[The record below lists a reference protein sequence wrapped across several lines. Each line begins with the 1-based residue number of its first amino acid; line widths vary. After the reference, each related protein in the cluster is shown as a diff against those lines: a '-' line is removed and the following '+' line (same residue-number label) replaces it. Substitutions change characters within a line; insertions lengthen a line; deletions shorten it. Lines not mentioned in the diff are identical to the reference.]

1 MLPPTGPARVQQPQ
15 SLTHAARCEPLV
27 KAVPSPHPP
36 LIPNAV
42 MTHAP
47 KPDSARPT
55 LAGQGCAQ
63 APFEVSFEASSGA
76 RPGRTLIGRSL
87 RAAALGLATFGL
99 LGAGMASAA
108 ALPTAPLT
116 QEEGETPPPI
126 QAVGNTFVLNFAQGP
141 DEDSMSLYKFAQ
153 ACQQVTGL
161 KFTWGEDTE
170 GLLKQR
176 QVRLIGT
183 MEVPKERFYKFFQ
196 VMMIISEF
204 VCTEIG
210 ETDIMVIKIDSLQG
224 AGRSNLRSTAIYVT
238 PDKLQDY
245 ADQPATLITTVVT
258 LPNTDVRQ
266 VSNSMRTMITD
277 ANTQQMLP
285 AGTSNSMVLVGFGS
299 NVVAMAN
306 MLHIIDEASK
316 VTVPD
321 PVFDKVTLEYAS
333 ADEVQPIIEEL
344 LEAANQTRTQQQ
356 AQGAQGALP
365 GRNNGGE
372 AKITVDSRTNS
383 LLITALPD
391 DMPRIK
397 ELIAQLDVDIVERE
411 RSYHIYSLENVG
423 AEDLADTL
431 NEFLEDAVQLDT
443 RPGGAANNT
452 RGGQTTRT
460 NNNAREF
467 VVVADPETNS
477 LLIAANRTQFQE
489 LQVLIEQ
496 LDRRQDQVLIETAL
510 IELTGSDFLDIG
522 VELGF
527 ANIPGVEST
536 GGVGVTSFGLSS
548 LVDSDNDGIV
558 DLRTPNIA
566 QGVTAGIIDGDN
578 FSIPALLSL
587 LETKRNSN
595 VLNVPSVLVN
605 NNSIARVST
614 LDEQPTTTVT
624 QSGGVGGA
632 GTQENFADYVEA
644 GITMEISPSIS
655 ASRYL
660 RLGVFLEV
668 STFIGTVQGAIP
680 PPRITRTIETQINV
694 PDGATMVIG
703 GIVVDNES
711 ETTNQVPLLGDI
723 PFLGRLFRRDTTNQ
737 NRTVLYF
744 FVTPHILH
752 DKDFADL
759 AEISFRKKL
768 DAGKFI
774 GLDRIRTVDPGFG
787 LDSETGSPITLEEF
801 DLPLYSEAVR
811 GESTGEEL
819 GLSPADAAKKL
830 KSATAGNGQ

>member
-1 MLPPTGPARVQQPQ
+1 
-15 SLTHAARCEPLV
+15 
-27 KAVPSPHPP
+27 
-36 LIPNAV
+36 
-42 MTHAP
+42 MTHAS
-47 KPDSARPT
+47 KPDSARPPV
-55 LAGQGCAQ
+55 AGQGCAQ
-63 APFEVSFEASSGA
+63 APIEVSAGGRQG
-76 RPGRTLIGRSL
+76 RPQIGRVL
-87 RAAALGLATFGL
+87 RGATLGLASFGL
-99 LGAGMASAA
+99 LGTCFASAA
-108 ALPTAPLT
+108 ALPAAPLV
-116 QEEGETPPPI
+116 QGEEGESPPPI

-183 MEVPKERFYKFFQ
+183 MEVPKERFYSFFQ

-210 ETDIMVIKIDSLQG
+210 EDDIAVIKIDSLQG
-224 AGRSNLRSTAIYVT
+224 AGRSNLRASAIYVT
-238 PDKLQDY
+238 PERLADY

-306 MLHIIDEASK
+306 MLSIIDEASK
-316 VTVPD
+316 VTIPE

-372 AKITVDSRTNS
+372 AKITVDARTNS

-431 NEFLEDAVQLDT
+431 NEFLEDAVQLDS
-443 RPGGAANNT
+443 RPGGATNNT
-452 RGGQTTRT
+452 RGGQTPRA

-527 ANIPGVEST
+527 ANIPGVAST

-558 DLRTPNIA
+558 DLRTPNIG

-587 LETKRNSN
+587 LQTQQNSN

-668 STFIGTVQGAIP
+668 STFIGAVQGAIP

-711 ETTNQVPLLGDI
+711 QTTNQVPLLGDI
-723 PFLGRLFRRDTTNQ
+723 PILGRLFRRDTTNEQ
-737 NRTVLYF
+737 RTVLYF

-787 LDSETGSPITLEEF
+787 LDSKTGSPITLEEF

-811 GESTGEEL
+811 GESSGEEL

-830 KSATAGNGQ
+830 NSETAGDGQ

>member
-1 MLPPTGPARVQQPQ
+1 
-15 SLTHAARCEPLV
+15 
-27 KAVPSPHPP
+27 
-36 LIPNAV
+36 
-42 MTHAP
+42 MTHAS
-47 KPDSARPT
+47 KPDTARPIQ
-55 LAGQGCAQ
+55 AGEGCAKAPVEVTRVALLDRVSRVALLDRVSRLTLPGQ
-63 APFEVSFEASSGA
+63 ALF
-76 RPGRTLIGRSL
+76 GRALKAGL
-87 RAAALGLATFGL
+87 RAAALGVASFGL
-99 LGAGMASAA
+99 LGTGLASAA
-108 ALPTAPLT
+108 ALPAAPLL
-116 QEEGETPPPI
+116 QEEGTAPPPI

-141 DEDSMSLYKFAQ
+141 DEESMSLYKFAQ

-170 GLLKQR
+170 SLLKQR

-210 ETDIMVIKIDSLQG
+210 ESDIMVIKIDSLQG
-224 AGRSNLRSTAIYVT
+224 AGRSNLRATAIYVT
-238 PDKLQDY
+238 PDKLADY

-306 MLHIIDEASK
+306 MLNIIDEASK
-316 VTVPD
+316 VTIPE

-344 LEAANQTRTQQQ
+344 LEAANQTRTQQ
-356 AQGAQGALP
+356 AQGAQGQLP
-365 GRNNGGE
+365 GRNNAGE
-372 AKITVDSRTNS
+372 AKITVDARTNS

-431 NEFLEDAVQLDT
+431 NEFLEDAVQLDN
-443 RPGGAANNT
+443 RPGGTGAAGRN
-452 RGGQTTRT
+452 GQTPRT

-510 IELTGSDFLDIG
+510 IELSGSDFLDIG

-527 ANIPGVEST
+527 ADIPGGDST

-548 LVDSDNDGIV
+548 LVDSDGDGIV

-566 QGVTAGIIDGDN
+566 QGVTAGILDGDN
-578 FSIPALLSL
+578 FSIPALLAL
-587 LETKRNSN
+587 LETKQNSN

-605 NNSIARVST
+605 NNSVARVST

-644 GITMEISPSIS
+644 GITMQISPSIS

-660 RLGVFLEV
+660 RLGVYLEV
-668 STFIGTVQGAIP
+668 STFLGTVQGAIP

-711 ETTNQVPLLGDI
+711 DTTNQVPWLGDI
-723 PFLGRLFRRDTTNQ
+723 PLLGRLFRRDTTSRQ
-737 NRTVLYF
+737 RTVLYF

-759 AEISFRKKL
+759 AEISFKKKL

-774 GLDRIRTVDPGFG
+774 GLDRIRTIDPGFG

-811 GESTGEEL
+811 GEMSGEDL
-819 GLSPADAAKKL
+819 NLSPAEAAKKL
-830 KSATAGNGQ
+830 KSETAGNGQ